1 MWEEN
6 EEGTKVRMRSR
17 LVPHGV
23 LFAMSWVGGL
33 STQPLDASLPHSVE
47 DESPWQSESLI
58 GA

>member
-6 EEGTKVRMRSR
+6 EEGTGVRMRSC

-23 LFAMSWVGGL
+23 LFEMRWVGGL
-33 STQPLDASLPHSVE
+33 STQTLDTSLPHSVE
-47 DESPWQSESLI
+47 DESPWQFESLI